1 MAKILLPELKEEE
14 RKIRKAAEALDVKLP
29 ETRGPFGIN
38 LIALSFLIG
47 GISSVGTTFT
57 DIFGSRVNVWS
68 VVSRTI
74 VGVVSLFVAYGL
86 IKKLRWS
93 LWLFGLLLIVSI
105 FFNPVLAVLYV
116 LVLVYLLT
124 CKDIFKKGKLDNLME
139 GLGRIILRLTYGL
152 SGKTPKESD
161 KFDIITIGSA
171 TRDVLIKSQEF
182 KILKDEQF
190 ATGQAECFALGSK
203 IEIKDIV
210 FTSGGG
216 GTNMAVTFARQGLK
230 TACIGTIGEDLDGE
244 EIIDE
249 LIREEVNTDYFQRN
263 IDEKDSVRT
272 AYSVI
277 LVHPSAERTILSYKG
292 EGQHF
297 DVGKVPFDK
306 LKTNW
311 LFLDSLGGHYDL
323 LETAVK
329 WAKSK
334 DIKIATNPGGKELEH
349 GLDKLKI
356 LLENADI
363 VVMNQEEA
371 AGLARIDYKKE
382 DEIFKFM
389 DKIVK
394 GIFIMSKGP
403 EGVAVSDGKNTRP
416 NGSSGR
422 IYKAGIPDSP
432 VVERTGAGDAF
443 SSGFVAEYIKSGDME
458 KAIQFATA
466 NASSVVSKFGSK
478 AGILKKGDWG
488 PWPLVEV
495 EKSPLN

>member
-1 MAKILLPELKEEE
+1 MEEKQETKKGLMPELKEEE
-14 RKIRKAAEALDVKLP
+14 RKIRKAAEELDIKFP
-29 ETRGPFGIN
+29 EARGPFGIN
-38 LIALSFLIG
+38 LIALFFLIG
-47 GISSVGTTFT
+47 GVALVGTVFT
-57 DIFGSRVNVWS
+57 DIFGPRLNPL
-68 VVSRTI
+68 TI
-74 VGVVSLFVAYGL
+74 VFRTTVGVASLFIAYGL

-93 LWLFGLLLIVSI
+93 LWLYGLLMIVSI

-124 CKDIFKKGKLDNLME
+124 RKDIFKKGKLDNLPE
-139 GLGRIILRLTYGL
+139 GLERIILKLTYGL

-182 KILKDEQF
+182 KILKDAEF

-216 GTNMAVTFARQGLK
+216 GTNTAVTFARQELK
-230 TACIGTIGEDLDGE
+230 TACIGTLGEDVDGE

-249 LIREEVNTDYFQRN
+249 LVREGVGVDYFQRSTG
-263 IDEKDSVRT
+263 EDSSRT

-297 DVGKVPFDK
+297 NVGKVPFDR

-323 LETAVK
+323 LEAAVK
-329 WAKSK
+329 WAKGK
-334 DIKIATNPGGKELEH
+334 GIRIATNPGGKELEH

-363 VVMNQEEA
+363 VIMNQEEA
-371 AGLARIDYKKE
+371 AKLTGIDYKKE
-382 DEIFKFM
+382 DEVFKFVDEM
-389 DKIVK
+389 AK

-403 EGVAVSDGKNTRP
+403 EGVAVSDGKK
-416 NGSSGR
+416 
-422 IYKAGIPDSP
+422 IYRAGIPDSP
-432 VVERTGAGDAF
+432 IVERTGAGDAF
-443 SSGFVAEYIKSGDME
+443 SSGFVAEYIKSDDIE

-466 NASSVVSKFGSK
+466 NASSVVSKFGAK

-488 PWPLVEV
+488 PWPLVKV
-495 EKSPLN
+495 DVSQL